1 MRKERKKW
9 SIDRIAL
16 YQIVIIIHIGLSER
30 KDKKWSNDRIALSQ
44 RANQSEVVSVMNK
57 QGIRLEIMDKHCSSQ
72 YPIFLFGFVSDTFC
86 QTKKH
91 KHIINK

>member
-1 MRKERKKW
+1 M
-9 SIDRIAL
+9 

-72 YPIFLFGFVSDTFC
+72 YQIFLFGSVSDTIC

-91 KHIINK
+91 KK

>member
-1 MRKERKKW
+1 M
-9 SIDRIAL
+9 

-72 YPIFLFGFVSDTFC
+72 YQIFYLDLFLILFV
-86 QTKKH
+86 KLKN
-91 KHIINK
+91 INK